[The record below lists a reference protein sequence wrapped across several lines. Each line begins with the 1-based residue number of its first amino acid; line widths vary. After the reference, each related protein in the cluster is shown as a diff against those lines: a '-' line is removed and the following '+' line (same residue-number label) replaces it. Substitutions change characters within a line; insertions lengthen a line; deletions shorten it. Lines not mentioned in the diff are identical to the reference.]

1 MDLFFTIAQQQPA
14 VDEKTIESIFAA
26 FVAIALIIAAIS
38 LAVSLAI
45 SIAICAVHYSCL
57 ARVPAEYRKMEPWQV
72 WLLMIPI
79 FNLAWNFFVYQR
91 IPESYQAYFAA
102 KGIEG
107 YDDCGKNMGL
117 WYSICAIGP
126 FVVPCVGSVVGL
138 VALVLMIIFIVKEF
152 EMRSK
157 ITRAAVT

>member
-1 MDLFFTIAQQQPA
+1 MDLLFTIAQQQPA
-14 VDEKTIESIFAA
+14 VDEKTIASIFAA
-26 FVAIALIIAAIS
+26 FLAIALIIAAIS

-79 FNLAWNFFVYQR
+79 FNFAWNFFVYQR

-102 KGIEG
+102 NGDTESG
-107 YDDCGKNMGL
+107 DCGKNLGL
-117 WYSICAIGP
+117 WYSICFIGA
-126 FVVPCVGSVVGL
+126 FAVPCVGSFVG
-138 VALVLMIIFIVKEF
+138 VAALVLMIIFIVKEF
-152 EMRSK
+152 ELRGK
-157 ITRAAVT
+157 IPRDAAA